1 MLDFLH
7 RCHLSGY
14 EINDHSRASF
24 RLKEL
29 HLSTECWH
37 ARCSNQF
44 TRETRDK
51 SHQGG
56 GRGCST
62 VGVSRK
68 AWYNLKPTHSLLAS
82 HRATGLSARMGER
95 PPPRKLLSRSVGV
108 WGQYRTMYGECI
120 SCTLQHAIHES
131 VVRWDLM
138 LTGNL
143 FVASHEPWHISGL
156 GSMNHFQTQ
165 PGYPSTSPGLS
176 PWRRTNAGEKA
187 REHRRWWIYQRANA
201 KSMPTLCLIGTGRW
215 NCTPRPRGS

>member
-14 EINDHSRASF
+14 EIDDHSRASF

-37 ARCSNQF
+37 ARCSNHF

-56 GRGCST
+56 GAVARSVYQEKLVTIWNLHTVCLLPIGPRGSQP
-62 VGVSRK
+62 GWGRGP
-68 AWYNLKPTHSLLAS
+68 L
-82 HRATGLSARMGER
+82 
-95 PPPRKLLSRSVGV
+95 PRKLLTRSVGV

-138 LTGNL
+138 LIGNL

-156 GSMNHFQTQ
+156 GSIHHFQTQ
-165 PGYPSTSPGLS
+165 PGYPSTSPGLIS
-176 PWRRTNAGEKA
+176 VEK
-187 REHRRWWIYQRANA
+187 N
-201 KSMPTLCLIGTGRW
+201 
-215 NCTPRPRGS
+215 